1 MRPEIS
7 FDSKEIIAAQ
17 IVRQMAVVWNCI
29 SWLKHPLR
37 ILSPL
42 SLHLKATPLFLIS
55 KNFIKK
61 ERNRSMY
68 TGRRKYKGNK
78 NQKKHNISISGIET
92 EVIKLKP
99 LTTQTRSVRE

>member
-1 MRPEIS
+1 MRPEIF

-29 SWLKHPLR
+29 SRLKHPLR

-68 TGRRKYKGNK
+68 TGSEQEEIQGK
-78 NQKKHNISISGIET
+78 QKSEKT
-92 EVIKLKP
+92 
-99 LTTQTRSVRE
+99 